1 MSGKGLNALFCR
13 HRCPSFHSCD
23 DHTLGNIRKCILQ
36 VQCRCSSAEGT
47 DTRAGIIG
55 DSLFI
60 QDIHLLTDRT
70 IDTWIAGVE
79 TNGHLTFS
87 LCSLHNRDH
96 FLKGHLCTVMDGAHI
111 LGILQKLGIYKRS
124 RIDDHICL
132 LQILFTSDCDKI
144 R

>member
-1 MSGKGLNALFCR
+1 MSGKGLNALFAGTGVL
-13 HRCPSFHSCD
+13 PSILVMI
-23 DHTLGNIRKCILQ
+23 TLWEISGSVYSGS
-36 VQCRCSSAEGT
+36 VQMQLRRNT

-79 TNGHLTFS
+79 TNGHLTLS

-96 FLKGHLCTVMDGAHI
+96 FLKGHLCTVMDGAHPWNT
-111 LGILQKLGIYKRS
+111 QKLGIYKEIPHR
-124 RIDDHICL
+124 
-132 LQILFTSDCDKI
+132 
-144 R
+144 